1 MPANPSQ
8 TDPARRALNI
18 DTACNLA
25 IIYHSPF
32 ACQAPDSCHAPSQ
45 PSSHGTRVTDAHDRS
60 DSPPPPPTRPRGPM
74 PLAYRPKSSDF
85 LPTSQHGGDGLR
97 STSSS
102 GAPST
107 ASGIRST
114 SSDIRSTNIGAPSTT
129 RRVRWKIPT
138 PLGAV
143 SVTDAERIEILRE
156 DLREVRHHVRVHE
169 VSYGGGQN
177 RREIFARVEEGERE
191 EKSVEVPPTSE
202 KDD

>member
-60 DSPPPPPTRPRGPM
+60 NSPPTRPRGPM
-74 PLAYRPKSSDF
+74 PQAYRPKSSDF
-85 LPTSQHGGDGLR
+85 LPTSQHSGDSPR
-97 STSSS
+97 PTNAS

-107 ASGIRST
+107 ASGLR
-114 SSDIRSTNIGAPSTT
+114 STT
-129 RRVRWKIPT
+129 RGPGSTNSGARSTTSGVRWKIPT
-138 PLGAV
+138 SLGAE
-143 SVTDAERIEILRE
+143 SVTDAERIEIMRE
-156 DLREVRHHVRVHE
+156 GLKEVYHRVRVYE
-169 VSYGGGQN
+169 VSYGGGRN
-177 RREIFARVEEGERE
+177 RREIFARVEEGEWE
-191 EKSVEVPPTSE
+191 EKSVEVPPTSA
-202 KDD
+202 KDG

>member
-60 DSPPPPPTRPRGPM
+60 NSPPTRPRGPM
-74 PLAYRPKSSDF
+74 PQAYRQKSSDF
-85 LPTSQHGGDGLR
+85 LPTSQHGGDGPR
-97 STSSS
+97 PTNAS

-107 ASGIRST
+107 ASGTRST
-114 SSDIRSTNIGAPSTT
+114 DSGARSTTS
-129 RRVRWKIPT
+129 RVRWKIPT
-138 PLGAV
+138 PLGTE
-143 SVTDAERIEILRE
+143 SVTDAERIEIMRE
-156 DLREVRHHVRVHE
+156 ELREVHHRVRVHE
-169 VSYGGGQN
+169 VSYGGGRN
-177 RREIFARVEEGERE
+177 RRENFARVEEGERE
-191 EKSVEVPPTSE
+191 EKSVEVPPTSA